1 MTIFKILIA
10 PIVFVI
16 GLKQYNFRIQQ
27 SLKFIDNNFYK
38 FIKKFCFVSDKH
50 KQRVCRENLG
60 REEDCF
66 LYFFFVNIKLI
77 LINKITSFQ
86 TNMSI
91 KFRGTPLYTNVSIEF
106 KNTHLQTN
114 MSVELQVTPLQTNV
128 YVKLKGTPLQT
139 NYLNNLAGGVMHN
152 YQIN

>member
-10 PIVFVI
+10 PTVFVM

-38 FIKKFCFVSDKH
+38 FIKKLCFVSDKH
-50 KQRVCRENLG
+50 KQRVCRENSG

-77 LINKITSFQ
+77 FINKITSFQ
-86 TNMSI
+86 TNMPI
-91 KFRGTPLYTNVSIEF
+91 KFRG
-106 KNTHLQTN
+106 THLQTN